1 MEEVVTNWV
10 SEQILQLTLQNDAQS
25 FMIRASGG
33 SALKRDE
40 AESWK
45 VPFSFMVLQIIG
57 EVEDLACKLKEEVE
71 WRQDNMESYCHTW
84 IWMLF

>member
-1 MEEVVTNWV
+1 MTNWV

-40 AESWK
+40 AES
-45 VPFSFMVLQIIG
+45 
-57 EVEDLACKLKEEVE
+57 
-71 WRQDNMESYCHTW
+71 
-84 IWMLF
+84 